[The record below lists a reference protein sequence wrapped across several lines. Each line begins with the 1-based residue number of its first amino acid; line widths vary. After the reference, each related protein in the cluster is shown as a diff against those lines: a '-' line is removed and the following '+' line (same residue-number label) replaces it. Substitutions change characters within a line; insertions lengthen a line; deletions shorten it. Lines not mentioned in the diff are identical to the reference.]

1 MSEELDFL
9 VKIVKQASKLIT
21 PDFVTKVKDERGDL
35 VTDFDYEIER
45 FLISKINKAYP
56 EFEIISEE
64 LNNQEKECKNYFTI
78 DPIDGTVNFA
88 NGLPL
93 WGIQVAC
100 IKHGEPCASVIYL
113 PALKE
118 LYYSSKNGA
127 FLNGNPIHV
136 NKLSPNMV
144 LYNADQ
150 KYKSLKENLYYRREV
165 FSSAVFFAW
174 LASGKYG
181 ALIFSP
187 DIHSWDLL
195 PGLYLAET
203 AGAYVLRDKKYIVVA
218 NSKRT
223 AEYFSKIYE

>member
-1 MSEELDFL
+1 MSEELEFL
-9 VKIVKQASKLIT
+9 IKTVKQASKLIT
-21 PDFVTKVKDERGDL
+21 PNFLIKIKDEHGDL
-35 VTDFDYEIER
+35 VTDFDYEIEK

-64 LNNQEKECKNYFTI
+64 FNNQEKVCANYFTI

-93 WGIQVAC
+93 WGIQLAC
-100 IKHGEPCASVIYL
+100 VKNGEPCASVIYL

-118 LYYSSKNGA
+118 LYSCSEDGA
-127 FLNGNPIHV
+127 FVNGNPIHV

-150 KYKSLKENLYYRREV
+150 IFKSPKENLFYRREV

-181 ALIFSP
+181 ALVFSP
-187 DIHSWDLL
+187 NIHSWDLL
-195 PGLYLAET
+195 PGLYLSKK
-203 AGAYVLRDKKYIVVA
+203 AGAYILNAI
-218 NSKRT
+218 
-223 AEYFSKIYE
+223 